1 MRIALCNE
9 VLAGMPLERQCE
21 YAAGLG
27 YDGLEIAPFT
37 LDASPEKISTA
48 EAAKI
53 RRVVEASGLVVTG
66 FTPAVP
72 GLRIRTVEAGARLE
86 LVNHSGREIEVLGY
100 SGEPYLLVKPDGLSL
115 TDPDASVRGR
125 TIEVMLRLT
134 ALCAELG
141 GAVLVHGSP
150 KQRQIAPGETLA
162 TALARLRD
170 GLAQAASAAGKAG
183 VIYCIEPLSRRET
196 SLVNTIAEAAD
207 LRSIDHPHLRT
218 MIDCSAAGQ
227 TEAESIPSLIDR
239 WLPTGLIAHLQVNDP
254 NRRGPG
260 QGEMKFAPILAA
272 LKRHDYAGTI
282 AVEPFDYSP
291 DGPGVAAFSSGYLR
305 GLREA
310 LG

>member
-66 FTPAVP
+66 
-72 GLRIRTVEAGARLE
+72 L
-86 LVNHSGREIEVLGY
+86 HW
-100 SGEPYLLVKPDGLSL
+100 LLVKPDGLSL
-115 TDPDASVRGR
+115 TDPDASIRGR
-125 TIEVMLRLT
+125 TIEVMLRFS

-207 LRSIDHPHLRT
+207 LVRSISHPHLRT